1 MTRIALTI
9 LLACLPLATHAQ
21 LYKCKRPD
29 GSSTFQDTAC
39 AADASSTKITAPKS
53 GAAQSMTLSADSY
66 GHFHTRISINNVEVQ
81 GVIDT
86 GASMVAI
93 SAETAHEMGISLA
106 GSKLAVFQTANG
118 SVYSYI
124 KVMPL
129 VKVGEIE
136 MYNVEVSITER
147 SPTLIGMNVL
157 QRFKM
162 SQENGQLILMKQ
174 W

>member
-1 MTRIALTI
+1 MRRITLTI
-9 LLACLPLATHAQ
+9 LLACLPVAGQAQ
-21 LYKCKRPD
+21 LYKCKRAD
-29 GSSTFQDTAC
+29 GSSTFQDTECPSGAT
-39 AADASSTKITAPKS
+39 STKI
-53 GAAQSMTLSADSY
+53 AAQASGSAQRLTLSPDTN
-66 GHFHTRISINNVEVQ
+66 GHFHTRVTINNVEVE

-93 SAETAHEMGISLA
+93 SAATAHEMGISLA
-106 GSKLAVFQTANG
+106 GSKIGQFQTANG

-136 MYNVEVSITER
+136 MYNVEVSISER
-147 SPTLIGMNVL
+147 SPTLVGMNVL
-157 QRFKM
+157 RRFKIN
-162 SQENGQLILMKQ
+162 QENGQMILMKQ